1 MHSACNRNIWILF
14 FMIFFSILLFSSP
27 AQTASAAEIE
37 VKSEDRQARSE
48 QKTIDNSDIISEF
61 EKATSSKLKDIFGDD
76 YVEILKSPN
85 HRKFREPDKQVN
97 AFFSYLDKQ
106 DYITLYNLSNG
117 TKQLFQIL
125 YEKLLANSPIT
136 LRETD
141 KIDFLLQNAFY
152 FHRNIRHDDISLI
165 KDILRNESDIIE
177 PMMRV
182 FYLWTSNSKLRP
194 KDLSQAQL
202 YEFSSFFLETLGG
215 RSYLFRRHPKV
226 RILLQYYCI
235 LNIDK
240 ANDNGLNLNGVDIRP
255 HLRLTMDE
263 VLNQKDLFY
272 KQYYLYTLNDL
283 IQKY

>member
-1 MHSACNRNIWILF
+1 MHSACNRNILILF

-61 EKATSSKLKDIFGDD
+61 EKATVSKLKDIFGDD

-97 AFFSYLDKQ
+97 AFFFYLDKQ

-125 YEKLLANSPIT
+125 YEKLLANPPIT

-165 KDILRNESDIIE
+165 KDILRNEADIIE

-182 FYLWTSNSKLRP
+182 FYLWTSNSKLRH

-235 LNIDK
+235 LIIDN
-240 ANDNGLNLNGVDIRP
+240 ANDNGLNMNGVDIRP
-255 HLRLTMDE
+255 HLRLTLDE
-263 VLNQKDLFY
+263 VLNQKDLIY
-272 KQYYLYTLNDL
+272 KQYYLDTLNDL

>member
-1 MHSACNRNIWILF
+1 MHSACNRNIWVLF
-14 FMIFFSILLFSSP
+14 FMIFFSMLLFSNP
-27 AQTASAAEIE
+27 AQGASVTEID
-37 VKSEDRQARSE
+37 VKSKDRQVRG
-48 QKTIDNSDIISEF
+48 QHKTQDNTDIIRKF
-61 EKATSSKLKDIFGDD
+61 EKMTISKMKDIFGDD
-76 YVEILKSPN
+76 YVEVITSPN
-85 HRKFREPDKQVN
+85 HIKFREAHKQVN

-106 DYITLYNLSNG
+106 NYITLYNLSNG

-125 YEKLLANSPIT
+125 YEKLLANPPIT

-165 KDILRNESDIIE
+165 KDILRNEADIIE

-182 FYLWTSNSKLRP
+182 FYLWTSNSKLRH

-235 LNIDK
+235 LIIDN
-240 ANDNGLNLNGVDIRP
+240 ANDNGLNMNGVDIRP
-255 HLRLTMDE
+255 HLRLTLDE
-263 VLNQKDLFY
+263 VLNQKDLIY
-272 KQYYLYTLNDL
+272 KQYYLDTLNDL